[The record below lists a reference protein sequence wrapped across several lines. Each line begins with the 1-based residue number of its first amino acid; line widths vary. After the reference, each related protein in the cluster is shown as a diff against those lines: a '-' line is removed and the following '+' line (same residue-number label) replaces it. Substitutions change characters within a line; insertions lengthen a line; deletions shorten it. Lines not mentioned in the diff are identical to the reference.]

1 MLKETSTS
9 HRFNVEDME
18 ANERNSMYIA
28 ELGMS
33 YGSAWSSLKK
43 SWRQLKYCLKIG
55 DFERVEMLKERIST
69 VRWYM
74 GLENEELY

>member
-18 ANERNSMYIA
+18 ANERNMIYIP

-55 DFERVEMLKERIST
+55 DYERVEMLKERISNI
-69 VRWYM
+69 RAAM
-74 GLENEELY
+74 GLENQEIW